1 MVELLFSPRK
11 GWGEK
16 QLYRIYL
23 TVAGSGYAL
32 PFLLGAVNNMETVKL
47 NEALSQN
54 VDKCIGILSE
64 KFRKWPYN
72 FFTES
77 DAHSYLYLSFFRYG
91 TPALKKLY
99 QTTDHRKS
107 VLIHREYPTF
117 FRYSQK
123 ELRLCKLDESKGTCG
138 HYDMVVL
145 NPDFINN
152 HGIQQVIS
160 KDNKIRQKVNFSDN
174 HLLAAVEFKLL
185 HKPLTENLR
194 DEIKKDFIKLGW
206 ALETKQARDAYML
219 IFNRYGEE
227 KNYWQTLE
235 ELQMEHQNIKLI
247 YQESY
252 YRDKKHLTYINTN
265 RISHFTSTINESD
278 CVSKSR

>member
-1 MVELLFSPRK
+1 MS
-11 GWGEK
+11 
-16 QLYRIYL
+16 
-23 TVAGSGYAL
+23 TS
-32 PFLLGAVNNMETVKL
+32 NNQAIL
-47 NEALSQN
+47 NESLSK
-54 VDKCIGILSE
+54 DIGRCIGILSE

-77 DAHSYLYLSFFRYG
+77 DAHSYLYYSFFRYG
-91 TPALKKLY
+91 IPALKGLY
-99 QTTDHRKS
+99 QSKDRKKS

-123 ELRLCKLDESKGTCG
+123 ELRLCKLNESEGTCG

-145 NPDFINN
+145 NPDFVSG
-152 HGIQQVIS
+152 HEMQQVIS
-160 KDNKIRQKVNFSDN
+160 KDNKLRQTVDFNDN
-174 HLLAAVEFKLL
+174 HLLAAIEFKLL

-194 DEIKKDFIKLGW
+194 NEIKKDFIKLGW

-227 KNYWQTLE
+227 KKYWGTLE
-235 ELQMEHQNIKLI
+235 ELQKEHRDIKLI

-252 YRDKKHLTYINTN
+252 CCENNHKTFKFKALNP
-265 RISHFTSTINESD
+265 
-278 CVSKSR
+278 VSFLS

>member
-1 MVELLFSPRK
+1 MDYILLNK
-11 GWGEK
+11 
-16 QLYRIYL
+16 
-23 TVAGSGYAL
+23 
-32 PFLLGAVNNMETVKL
+32 
-47 NEALSQN
+47 ALSEN
-54 VDKCIGILSE
+54 IEKCIRILSE

-91 TPALKKLY
+91 TPALKSLY
-99 QTTDHRKS
+99 QSKDHRRS

-123 ELRLCKLDESKGTCG
+123 ELKLCKLSESEGTCG

-145 NPDFINN
+145 NPDFITN

-160 KDNKIRQKVNFSDN
+160 KDNKIRQTVNFNDN
-174 HLLAAVEFKLL
+174 HLLAAIEFKLL

-206 ALETKQARDAYML
+206 ALETKQARNAYML

-227 KNYWQTLE
+227 KKYWETLE
-235 ELQMEHQNIKLI
+235 ELQREHQDIKLI

-252 YRDKKHLTYINTN
+252 YEDVRHKTHIIK
-265 RISHFTSTINESD
+265 R
-278 CVSKSR
+278 